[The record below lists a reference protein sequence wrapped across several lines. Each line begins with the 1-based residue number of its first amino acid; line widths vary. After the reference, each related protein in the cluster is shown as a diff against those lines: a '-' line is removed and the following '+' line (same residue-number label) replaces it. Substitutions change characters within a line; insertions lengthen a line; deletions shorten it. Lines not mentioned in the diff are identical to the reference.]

1 MFFFENYF
9 DSFLISF
16 FIINLLISV
25 LRGFITD
32 FISFAIFII
41 ATFITY
47 KGSSFIAK
55 MFLNNFQNKLLLDSV
70 VAIATFAIVTITLK
84 LLTYTLVFNLKKN
97 VNPLLDKSL
106 ACLFGF
112 LKSMIIFGLIFLIV
126 ENFYQNFVDFKNI
139 NIAKDQTK
147 NQESLFKIV
156 SKNSKFSYLAR
167 ISINAAKPFYSLIS
181 NSVDTKIDKDLG
193 NIILE
198 INKNK
203 DYYSPDDTKEE
214 KTKKDNKE
222 SKGLIEKETQSNQDG
237 VDKKAKEDYKEIGYN
252 KEEIK
257 EIGDLIRVIK
267 LENTR

>member
-41 ATFITY
+41 STFITY
-47 KGSSFIAK
+47 KSSSLIAK
-55 MFLNNFQNKLLLDSV
+55 MFLTNFQNKLLLDSV
-70 VAIATFAIVTITLK
+70 VSIATFAIVTIILK
-84 LLTYTLVFNLKKN
+84 LLTYTLVFNLKKK

-126 ENFYQNFVDFKNI
+126 ESFYQKLVDLKNI
-139 NIAKDQTK
+139 NIGKNQTK
-147 NQESLFKIV
+147 NQETLLKIV

-167 ISINAAKPFYSLIS
+167 ISIDTAKPFYSLVS
-181 NSVDTKIDKDLG
+181 NSVDTKIDKDLN
-193 NIILE
+193 NIIIE

-203 DYYSPDDTKEE
+203 AYDDPDSTKEE
-214 KTKKDNKE
+214 KIKKENKE
-222 SKGLIEKETQSNQDG
+222 SKGLIEKETQSKQDEINE
-237 VDKKAKEDYKEIGYN
+237 KTKEDYKKIGYK

-257 EIGDLIRVIK
+257 AIGDLLRVIK